1 MSKLFTIAA
10 ILLLGMMRA
19 PAAAAQTPQDR
30 DAIRRAVLDYV
41 EGFYEGDTA
50 KIIRA
55 FRPDVYK
62 YGFDYVEKENKYEGE
77 LMKYDEIIAYA
88 RRFRERG
95 RKTPPTAAKVV
106 DLLDV
111 QDQIASVKLT
121 AWWGIDYVLLAKYDG
136 RWMISSIMWQGNPPK
151 PAPQSAAPKRGTLF
165 IVGGGP
171 QTPALVKEFVDL
183 AGGAGHSQIVVF
195 GMASATGLATGEE
208 KANDLRKLGAT
219 ALNVFVN
226 TAQANTDSVAHL
238 LDGATGVWF
247 LGGDQVTLLKALK
260 GTKTE
265 QAIHRMYANG
275 AVIGGTSAG
284 AAVMSSTML
293 TGDERHPGGV
303 RPVID
308 TSSAGA
314 WMTIARDNIVT
325 TPGFGFISNAIV
337 DQHFLRRK
345 RNNRLISL
353 VLEQPV
359 HLGVGIDE
367 STVLVVEPDGRWRVD
382 GESVAVVYDARQA
395 SVTQP
400 GATLGASGVVVHVL
414 PAGSRYDPQTGI
426 ATLPLFR

>member
-1 MSKLFTIAA
+1 M
-10 ILLLGMMRA
+10 
-19 PAAAAQTPQDR
+19 
-30 DAIRRAVLDYV
+30 LDYV

-62 YGFDYVEKENKYEGE
+62 YGFDYVENERKYEGE
-77 LMKYDEIIAYA
+77 LMKYDEIVAYA

-111 QDQIASVKLT
+111 QDQIASAKLT

-136 RWMISSIMWQGNPPK
+136 RWMISSIMWQGMPPK
-151 PAPQSAAPKRGTLF
+151 PAAHSGAPKRGTLF

-171 QTPALVKEFVDL
+171 QSPALVQEFVEL
-183 AGGAGHSQIVVF
+183 AGGAGHSKIVVF

-226 TAQANTDSVAHL
+226 VAQANSDSVAHM

-247 LGGDQVTLLKALK
+247 IGGDQVRLLDALK

-265 QAIHRMYANG
+265 EAIHRLYANG

-303 RPVID
+303 RPVND

-314 WMTIARDNIVT
+314 WMTIARDNVVT
-325 TPGFGFISNAIV
+325 TPGFGLIANAIV

-353 VLEQPV
+353 VLDQPV

-414 PAGSRYDPQTGI
+414 PAGSRYDPQTGVS
-426 ATLPLFR
+426 TLPHFR

>member
-1 MSKLFTIAA
+1 MK
-10 ILLLGMMRA
+10 
-19 PAAAAQTPQDR
+19 
-30 DAIRRAVLDYV
+30 RAVLDYV

-50 KIIRA
+50 KIIRS

-62 YGFDYVEKENKYEGE
+62 YGFDYVEKERKYEGE
-77 LMKYDEIIAYA
+77 LMRYDEIVAYA

-111 QDQIASVKLT
+111 QDQIASAKLT

-136 RWMISSIMWQGNPPK
+136 RWMISSIMWQGMPPK
-151 PAPQSAAPKRGTLF
+151 PAAHSGAPKRGTLF

-171 QTPALVKEFVDL
+171 QSPALVQEFVDL
-183 AGGAGHSQIVVF
+183 AGGAGHSKIVVF

-226 TAQANTDSVAHL
+226 AAQANADSVAHL

-247 LGGDQVTLLKALK
+247 IGGDQVRLLDALK

-265 QAIHRMYANG
+265 EAIHRLYANG

-284 AAVMSSTML
+284 AAVMSSTVL

-303 RPVID
+303 RPVND

-314 WMTIARDNIVT
+314 WMTIARDNVVT
-325 TPGFGFISNAIV
+325 TSGFGFIANAIV

-353 VLEQPV
+353 VLDQPV

-414 PAGSRYDPQTGI
+414 PAGSRYDPQTGVS
-426 ATLPLFR
+426 TLPHFR